1 MITLAEYSVPPISD
15 DAATYSKKQVSD
27 LTEKLGSLEQ
37 RLGKMTW
44 ISGFS
49 FKYTESLPVGLKGQ
63 VATDF
68 QCDGDSVPIGG
79 GAWNVHDAA
88 VYQNENKDGEDGN
101 VWRVGAANLSGVGR
115 AGAVKLFVT
124 CAKISRFP
132 K

>member
-1 MITLAEYSVPPISD
+1 
-15 DAATYSKKQVSD
+15 

-44 ISGFS
+44 ISDFS

-63 VATDF
+63 IATDF

-88 VYQNENKDGEDGN
+88 VYQNENKDREDGN
-101 VWRVGAANLSGVGR
+101 VWRVGAANLSGMGPGHLRKDKPIPEVNDRRGR
-115 AGAVKLFVT
+115 GCRERICKLDRT
-124 CAKISRFP
+124 LG
-132 K
+132 